1 MMTRYILLLLSL
13 ILTSCASESPAKYV
27 ALSFDDGPNGTTTVQ
42 MLDILEE
49 FDVPASFFVIGQ
61 NINDSTARQMTRAI
75 ELGCEI
81 QNHSYSHSFMSRL
94 SAEDV
99 KEEIRRTDEL
109 IEKYTGIRPWLFRPP
124 YIDHNASMHESIGHT
139 FISGVGCRDWEADH
153 SAQAR
158 YEELIPKVQDGD
170 IILLHDF
177 IGNDNTVTALRQI
190 IPELKKQGFTF
201 VTVSQLFESKG
212 ITPEPNSGHIYTN
225 VMQEELSQAR

>member
-1 MMTRYILLLLSL
+1 MNKYILILLSL

-27 ALSFDDGPNGTTTVQ
+27 ALSFDDGPNETTTVQ

-49 FDVPASFFVIGQ
+49 FEVPASFFVIGQ
-61 NINDSTARQMTRAI
+61 NINDTTARQMKRAM

-99 KEEIRRTDEL
+99 KEEIRRTDAL
-109 IEKYTGIRPWLFRPP
+109 IEKYTGTRPWLFRPP

-139 FISGVGCRDWEADH
+139 FISGVGCRDWEAGQ

-177 IGNDNTVTALRQI
+177 TGNDNTVTALRQI

-201 VTVSQLFESKG
+201 VTVSQLFEKKG
-212 ITPEPNSGHIYTN
+212 ITPDPNSGYIYTN

>member
-1 MMTRYILLLLSL
+1 MNKYILLLLSL

-49 FDVPASFFVIGQ
+49 FEVPASFFVIGQ

-99 KEEIRRTDEL
+99 KEEIRRTDAL
-109 IEKYTGIRPWLFRPP
+109 IEKYTGTRPWLFRPP

-158 YEELIPKVQDGD
+158 YEERIPKVQDGD

-177 IGNDNTVTALRQI
+177 PGNDNTVTALRQI

-201 VTVSQLFESKG
+201 VTVSQLFEKKG
-212 ITPEPNSGHIYTN
+212 ITPDPNSGYIYTN

>member
-1 MMTRYILLLLSL
+1 MTRYILILLSL

-27 ALSFDDGPNGTTTVQ
+27 ALSFDDGPNETTTVQ

-109 IEKYTGIRPWLFRPP
+109 IEKYTGTRPWLFRPP

-201 VTVSQLFESKG
+201 VTVSQLFEKKG
-212 ITPEPNSGHIYTN
+212 ITPEPNSGYIYTN

>member
-1 MMTRYILLLLSL
+1 
-13 ILTSCASESPAKYV
+13 
-27 ALSFDDGPNGTTTVQ
+27 
-42 MLDILEE
+42 
-49 FDVPASFFVIGQ
+49 
-61 NINDSTARQMTRAI
+61 
-75 ELGCEI
+75 
-81 QNHSYSHSFMSRL
+81 MSRL

-99 KEEIRRTDEL
+99 KEEIRRTDAL
-109 IEKYTGIRPWLFRPP
+109 IEKYTGTRPWLFRPP
-124 YIDHNASMHESIGHT
+124 YIDHNASMHENIGHT

-201 VTVSQLFESKG
+201 VTVSQLFEKKG
-212 ITPEPNSGHIYTN
+212 ITPEPNSGYIYTN

>member
-1 MMTRYILLLLSL
+1 MNKYILILLSL

-27 ALSFDDGPNGTTTVQ
+27 ALSFDDGPNETTTVQ

-49 FDVPASFFVIGQ
+49 FEVPASFFVIGQ
-61 NINDSTARQMTRAI
+61 NINDTTARQMKRAMG
-75 ELGCEI
+75 LGCEI

-109 IEKYTGIRPWLFRPP
+109 IEKYTGTRPWLFRPP

-139 FISGVGCRDWEADH
+139 FISGVGCRDWEAGQ

-201 VTVSQLFESKG
+201 VTVSQLFEKKG
-212 ITPEPNSGHIYTN
+212 ITPEPNSGYIYTN

>member
-1 MMTRYILLLLSL
+1 MNKYILILLSL

-27 ALSFDDGPNGTTTVQ
+27 ALSFDDGPNETTTVQ

-49 FDVPASFFVIGQ
+49 FEVPASFFVIGQ
-61 NINDSTARQMTRAI
+61 NINDTTARQMKRAMG
-75 ELGCEI
+75 LGCEI

-109 IEKYTGIRPWLFRPP
+109 IEKYTGTRPWLFRPP

-201 VTVSQLFESKG
+201 VTVSQLFEKKG
-212 ITPEPNSGHIYTN
+212 ITPEPNSGYIYTN